1 MWFRFIV
8 IILVFLNILGALL
21 LWNLRQENNK
31 FDIIWRCF
39 SIITLIMI
47 IVYIFYALFSH

>member
-21 LWNLRQENNK
+21 LWNLRKENNK
-31 FDIIWRCF
+31 LDIIWRCF

>member
-31 FDIIWRCF
+31 LDIIWRCF

-47 IVYIFYALFSH
+47 IIYIFYALFSH

>member
-31 FDIIWRCF
+31 LDIIWSCF